1 MSAMTGTRS
10 PTSPW
15 PPECQSH
22 LQLESSSTPSAL
34 FSLRDSHSSPLGQG
48 ISSHNA
54 VSERS
59 GPNYFSISM
68 ESPGNARRSREA
80 LPYGQP
86 QISSPKAH
94 LLSKNKAFEDY
105 ASLPKTGTA
114 IDDEHRESAVFRL
127 SWNPGLQRRGPISSR
142 QDASPLQQ
150 TSTHGCAIS
159 AERCAE
165 LLESSFRDIMLL
177 DVRPYA
183 HFAKGTI
190 KGSLNLCI
198 PTTLLK
204 RPSFDTQKLTNTFTD
219 ELDKRNFARWRNC
232 RYIVVFDAAT
242 SDMKDAGPLAN
253 VLKKFTV
260 EGWGG
265 EGLILLGGFK
275 VFASRFPTL
284 IRGQQAPV
292 SDSSAGKS
300 SRMHIDLPSVAPV
313 VGGCAL
319 PESSHAAIP
328 FFGNIRQH
336 MDLIGGVG
344 QIPLQIPHNLS
355 ESKRRLLPSW
365 LREVSES
372 TDKGRKVSERF
383 LSLERKELERMKRA
397 LSYGKSADAAT
408 IGGSSEHFRVAGI
421 EKGTKN
427 RYNDIYPFEHSR
439 VRLQNVSPGGC
450 DYVNANHMKAA
461 YSGKSYIA
469 TQAPVPDTFNDF
481 WRVVWEQDVRLVVS
495 LTAEVE
501 RGQVKCHPYWES
513 GNYGP
518 CQVNSFSQKFIY
530 LNSQDPQP
538 TDMELD
544 KTEDPSNPYII
555 VRHFGLSHSAFPFQ
569 PLREVTQLQYPH
581 WPDFGTTSQPT
592 HLLKLIEQC
601 DKVITA
607 TTGPNPTLREG
618 LDNQRPVLVHC
629 SAGCG
634 RTGTFCTVDSVLD
647 MLKRQRSA
655 SHASSTNLPGNQWI
669 ETDNVDL
676 IEKTVDDFRTQRPSM
691 VQNLSQFVLCYES
704 ILEWTAAQVGK

>member
-15 PPECQSH
+15 PPECQNH

-34 FSLRDSHSSPLGQG
+34 FSLRDPHSSPLGQG
-48 ISSHNA
+48 IGSHNA
-54 VSERS
+54 VPERS
-59 GPNYFSISM
+59 GPNYFSISV
-68 ESPGNARRSREA
+68 ETPGNARRTREA
-80 LPYGQP
+80 LPYAQP
-86 QISSPKAH
+86 QISNPKTQ
-94 LLSKNKAFEDY
+94 LLSKNKTFEDY
-105 ASLPKTGTA
+105 ASLSKTGKG
-114 IDDEHRESAVFRL
+114 IEDEHKESAVFRL
-127 SWNPGLQRRGPISSR
+127 SWNPGLPRRGPIPPR
-142 QDASPLQQ
+142 QDVPPLQQ
-150 TSTHGCAIS
+150 ASTHDCAIS

-165 LLESSFRDIMLL
+165 LLGSSFRDTMLL

-183 HFAKGTI
+183 HFANGTI

-219 ELDKRNFARWRNC
+219 ELDKRNFARWRTC

-260 EGWGG
+260 EGWKG

-284 IRGQQAPV
+284 IRGQQARVP
-292 SDSSAGKS
+292 DSSAGKP
-300 SRMHIDLPSVAPV
+300 SRMHMNLPSVAPV

-355 ESKRRLLPSW
+355 ESRRRLLPSW

-383 LSLERKELERMKRA
+383 LGLERKELERMKRA
-397 LSYGKSADAAT
+397 LSYEKSADAA
-408 IGGSSEHFRVAGI
+408 IVGGSSETFRVAGI

-427 RYNDIYPFEHSR
+427 RYNDVYPFEHSR
-439 VRLQNVSPGGC
+439 VRLQNVTPGGC

-513 GNYGP
+513 GNYGL
-518 CQVNSFSQKFIY
+518 CQVNNFSEKLIY
-530 LNSQDPQP
+530 LDSRDPQP

-544 KTEDPSNPYII
+544 KPEDPSNPYII

-601 DKVITA
+601 DKVIAA
-607 TTGPNPTLREG
+607 TTGPNITLHEG
-618 LDNQRPVLVHC
+618 LGNQRPVLVHC

-647 MLKRQRSA
+647 MLKRQRRA
-655 SHASSTNLPGNQWI
+655 SLTSDTNLPGHQWI

-704 ILEWTAAQVGK
+704 ILEWTTAQMEK